1 MYQREKKRKFKQS
14 YRFWFE
20 CVECGK
26 RWSTNKGMV
35 IFYYALSNYHPLY
48 VDIER
53 IIFKQDCKMCDI
65 SGEIIRSSVKKIDPI
80 KFAERL
86 LVWLELTDRQ
96 PYIKPEDSSLNHGPP
111 HDKERCDACKA
122 GECDEN
128 SIIDLGNDS
137 SSSSSSGGG
146 GPGGGGPGGGGPG
159 GRGQGGGGPGG
170 RGQGGGGPGGR
181 GQGRGGLGGRG
192 QGGGGQDSRG

>member
-1 MYQREKKRKFKQS
+1 MYQREKKRKFKQR
-14 YRFWFE
+14 YRFRFE

-53 IIFKQDCKMCDI
+53 IIFMQDCKKCDI
-65 SGEIIRSSVKKIDPI
+65 SGEIIRSSFKKIDPI

-86 LVWLELTDRQ
+86 LFLVLELTERQ
-96 PYIKPEDSSLNHGPP
+96 PYIISEGFKKKKDGPP

-146 GPGGGGPGGGGPG
+146 GPGGSNRGLQQEGVRQVAGRQLSGPGQVG
-159 GRGQGGGGPGG
+159 GRTQSADGGA
-170 RGQGGGGPGGR
+170 
-181 GQGRGGLGGRG
+181 
-192 QGGGGQDSRG
+192 

>member
-86 LVWLELTDRQ
+86 LFLVLELTERQ
-96 PYIKPEDSSLNHGPP
+96 PYIISEGFKKKKDGPP

-146 GPGGGGPGGGGPG
+146 GPGGGGPGG
-159 GRGQGGGGPGG
+159 RGQGGGG
-170 RGQGGGGPGGR
+170 
-181 GQGRGGLGGRG
+181 LGSRG
-192 QGGGGQDSRG
+192 QGGGGQGSRGLGRQDQGGRV